1 MLSQRGPHNGNN
13 MGSRMHSYPIY
24 QDYQQKAAPFSEVL
38 CRRLISTSI
47 SVDNQTE
54 RVDAEMVSGNYFTM
68 LGVKPAL
75 GRLFTSQEDD
85 RVVQGHPVVALS
97 YDYWVNRFARDP
109 KVIGKKILVNNYPM
123 TIVGVSAPGF
133 AGIDPALSPQIR
145 VPILMEKAM
154 APEWSWMDAAERR
167 SRW

>member
-85 RVVQGHPVVALS
+85 RVVQGHPEVALS

-109 KVIGKKILVNNYPM
+109 KVIGKKILANNYPM
-123 TIVGVSAPGF
+123 TSLACPRPGS
-133 AGIDPALSPQIR
+133 PASIR
-145 VPILMEKAM
+145 RCPPKSVY
-154 APEWSWMDAAERR
+154 RF
-167 SRW
+167 